1 MILSVRNLQNR
12 KKFPMGNFFI
22 IVLLSLSF
30 QLKAAITVID
40 PTNLAQNI
48 QQVAKSIVQI
58 QNQIQQI
65 QQMAQTLQT
74 IGSSQFGSI
83 SGDLTSQL
91 TEMQNTL
98 GTLTQISQSVA
109 TIENEF
115 RVLFPDENTW
125 ENYDFSNHET
135 TLRDWSNEIDNAT
148 AEALKAQGITARVAG
163 TVANVNSI
171 LSQSQTADGE
181 VRQLQLMNQSI
192 AVLSQQMNDSL
203 QLLAANGRLQAIKAA
218 QQEKSK
224 EAARARKKKMM
235 NNFGQATY
243 TTPVLNHL
251 P

>member
-1 MILSVRNLQNR
+1 MIIKNR
-12 KKFPMGNFFI
+12 IKPKKFHMGNFFLI
-22 IVLLSLSF
+22 LLLISSF
-30 QLKAAITVID
+30 QLKAATVVID

-48 QQVAKSIVQI
+48 QQVAKSIIQI

-74 IGSSQFGSI
+74 IGGSQFGNI
-83 SGDLTSQL
+83 SGGLTGQL

-109 TIENEF
+109 NIESEF
-115 RVLFPDENTW
+115 RILFPDENTW
-125 ENYDFSNHET
+125 KNYDFSNHRD
-135 TLRDWSNEIDNAT
+135 TLKKWSDEIDNAT
-148 AEALKAQGITARVAG
+148 AEALKAQGITQRVAG
-163 TVANVNSI
+163 TVSSVNAI

-203 QLLAANGRLQAIKAA
+203 QLLAANGRLEAIRAAREEKAR
-218 QQEKSK
+218 
-224 EAARARKKKMM
+224 EAARARKTKMM
-235 NNFGQATY
+235 NNLGKATY
-243 TTPVLNHL
+243 TAPVLNHL